1 MANVRE
7 SSEGTKD
14 NDAVKLKN
22 FRKRMKRCRRRCPA
36 QIDAMVRHSDNPE
49 MYREEV
55 RRYEQAKLGRVVNY
69 ATARRLEQGQLF
81 YKEYYPE
88 WAVYIPKEENKKSP
102 TLPFSYKEDLQLE
115 TQNSEITKLTDV
127 ALRYSVEEQEKMT
140 NSGTLEAHVNGFR
153 YTISSPPV
161 QIDFIYKNVKHAFF
175 RSKDERLPPL
185 LHFNLHVP
193 INVEGTLQAND
204 IQFQMVETVVGQK
217 KSADDL
223 DKIGKYKEYNEDFQK
238 FVKKVEA
245 KWNSHILPFE
255 LPRKKNEFHG
265 SSGVFALT
273 TFCLAGIVKTPFFVV
288 ALTEIEFVNFAHL
301 RLGEIDTT
309 IVLKDFTRNVFQIK
323 SISSTS
329 VTAIKEWFGILSV
342 KYYENEKEHNW
353 NDILEGIRRN
363 PQGFIEEGC
372 WRSVDLES
380 SAAAALSSDSYESE
394 ESEFGE
400 DKEEFQWEKLFDKC
414 GSDSAEEESEA

>member
-1 MANVRE
+1 
-7 SSEGTKD
+7 
-14 NDAVKLKN
+14 
-22 FRKRMKRCRRRCPA
+22 
-36 QIDAMVRHSDNPE
+36 MVRHSDNPE
-49 MYREEV
+49 MYQEEV

-69 ATARRLEQGQLF
+69 ATSKRLEQGQLF

-88 WAVYIPKEENKKSP
+88 WGVYIPKEEEERCAKKSP

-140 NSGTLEAHVNGFR
+140 NSATLEAHVNGFR

-161 QIDFIYKNVKHAFF
+161 QIDFIYNNVKHAFF
-175 RSKDERLPPL
+175 RSKDEWMPPL

-204 IQFQMVETVVGQK
+204 IQFQLVETVVGQK

-223 DKIGKYKEYNEDFQK
+223 DKIGKYKEYNEDFHK

-245 KWNSHILPFE
+245 KWKSHILPFE

-288 ALTEIEFVNFAHL
+288 ALTEIEFVNLAHL
-301 RLGEIDTT
+301 RLGEIDMT
-309 IVLKDFTRNVFQIK
+309 I
-323 SISSTS
+323 
-329 VTAIKEWFGILSV
+329 
-342 KYYENEKEHNW
+342 EHNW

-400 DKEEFQWEKLFDKC
+400 DKEEFPWEKLFDKC
-414 GSDSAEEESEA
+414 GSDSAEEESET